1 MSFCSCC
8 CHCVEWCV
16 DVCCPRLSGQK
27 KHVGIKYSQVST
39 TEDQPDV
46 GGKLPRI
53 TEGRRRSKQRQI
65 EEEAQ
70 HYLPRPKMKFALPQ
84 AGSSGGYSVHPQVG
98 TSLQHAER
106 VLTEQPSPSPDYF
119 KQRFDLRTDSIGSDT
134 QEILSTLPPRPSSSS
149 GESDL
154 SVSHSIIKPPIQC
167 SIPGLPVYR
176 EKAAVSP
183 LALTLSTKSQ
193 PQAQAQDD
201 ATDDSQ
207 DPIVQF
213 SLHYDIQQSKL
224 RVNLQYATNLPKAY
238 CKRGSP
244 VQCDTFVMLHLEPD
258 REETFQSNVVRCTY
272 DPVFNQTFQFRGLSV
287 DNIRL
292 QTLVFRF
299 YNHALNNRAI
309 GKASLK
315 LRDVELFGVIVQM
328 KIIGSEEMEVR
339 KKNNRNSLA

>member
-16 DVCCPRLSGQK
+16 DTCCPRLSGQK
-27 KHVGIKYSQVST
+27 KPAPHAGIQYSQVA
-39 TEDQPDV
+39 TEDQED
-46 GGKLPRI
+46 GKPRI
-53 TEGRRRSKQRQI
+53 TEGRRRSKQRQV
-65 EEEAQ
+65 EQEAQ
-70 HYLPRPKMKFALPQ
+70 DYLPRPKMKFILPQ
-84 AGSSGGYSVHPQVG
+84 AGSSAGYSVHPQVG
-98 TSLQHAER
+98 ASLPLAER

-119 KQRFDLRTDSIGSDT
+119 KQRFDLSTEIGDSQQLATSR
-134 QEILSTLPPRPSSSS
+134 PPSSS

-154 SVSHSIIKPPIQC
+154 SISHKPPVQYTV
-167 SIPGLPVYR
+167 PGLPVYR
-176 EKAAVSP
+176 EKAVS
-183 LALTLSTKSQ
+183 LLTSSST
-193 PQAQAQDD
+193 PAG
-201 ATDDSQ
+201 DSADVNQ

-244 VQCDTFVMLHLEPD
+244 VQCDTFVMVHLEPD
-258 REETFQSNVVRCTY
+258 REDTFQSNVVRCTY

-309 GKASLK
+309 GKVALQ
-315 LRDVELFGVIVQM
+315 LRDVELFGVVVQM
-328 KIIGSEEMEVR
+328 KIMGSEEMEVR
-339 KKNNRNSLA
+339 RSLHCLYRFWHRLFGL